1 LGWLAAGAAGMA
13 GPGRNILQ
21 VKTTNNT
28 TDPHHFRREQNEQI
42 CERTMDNDPPPV
54 KPWSDV
60 NKTFLQ
66 ELIDAAVLPLLLSSR
81 REEAQEEEG

>member
-1 LGWLAAGAAGMA
+1 MTERIGVCREWLGRRAISYT
-13 GPGRNILQ
+13 R
-21 VKTTNNT
+21 KTTNNT